1 MTLQLHI
8 NVITRRQNSLIQYRH
23 STHCIIHCII
33 HIFGQC
39 LTTSSNHHRTSWH
52 IHRIQSYHTARAG
65 LILTRQAEFILFC
78 QLLSH
83 NLSRIIQLLEAIF
96 IRNSVI
102 TNHLTQML
110 AKWFYHREYHTTTRR
125 IHGISLHKVKLSIWH
140 WLITRIQT
148 VQIHHL
154 HKQLIL
160 YCSVRDIVHINTTRI
175 VLILNIQFKL
185 LTLHL
190 ITTKIIDVLH
200 HQVP

>member
-1 MTLQLHI
+1 
-8 NVITRRQNSLIQYRH
+8 
-23 STHCIIHCII
+23 
-33 HIFGQC
+33 
-39 LTTSSNHHRTSWH
+39 
-52 IHRIQSYHTARAG
+52 
-65 LILTRQAEFILFC
+65 
-78 QLLSH
+78 
-83 NLSRIIQLLEAIF
+83 
-96 IRNSVI
+96 
-102 TNHLTQML
+102 ML

-160 YCSVRDIVHINTTRI
+160 YCSVRYIVHINTTRI

-200 HQVP
+200 HQIPQCCLRRSSRTFQQFHNQCLWCIYTIGRKFTDLVCLTIISIFECNSQHLIVIQRLTQ